1 MKSGINILGAVGI
14 TISIGFMTATALA
27 DKDGH
32 SWFGK
37 NHGAGWHGGG
47 SWHGEGGG
55 PGYRST
61 WFDPWGFS
69 FGAYEGPGYYYYP
82 PLLADYYPPRS
93 SDYHADTDYFPSMYY
108 APQLSVDHPHLLPA
122 ADQNA
127 SPSSSATPE
136 PQPGRLDSLLPPV
149 SVTDIKLLAKT
160 GVSDAVILSQIRNS
174 HAVYHL
180 NSSDVNDLKSNNVS
194 KAVID
199 FTINT
204 ATPAASQR

>member
-14 TISIGFMTATALA
+14 IISIGFMTATALA
-27 DKDGH
+27 DMDGH

-37 NHGAGWHGGG
+37 NRGAGWHGGG

-180 NSSDVNDLKSNNVS
+180 NSSEINDLKSNNVS
-194 KAVID
+194 RAVID
-199 FTINT
+199 FMINT
-204 ATPAASQR
+204 ATPAPSQR

>member
-14 TISIGFMTATALA
+14 IISIGFMTATALA
-27 DKDGH
+27 DMDGH

-93 SDYHADTDYFPSMYY
+93 SDYHADTGTS
-108 APQLSVDHPHLLPA
+108 ARPA
-122 ADQNA
+122 RQSIAA
-127 SPSSSATPE
+127 SE
-136 PQPGRLDSLLPPV
+136 CDRHQ
-149 SVTDIKLLAKT
+149 
-160 GVSDAVILSQIRNS
+160 
-174 HAVYHL
+174 
-180 NSSDVNDLKSNNVS
+180 
-194 KAVID
+194 
-199 FTINT
+199 
-204 ATPAASQR
+204 AASQDWSQ